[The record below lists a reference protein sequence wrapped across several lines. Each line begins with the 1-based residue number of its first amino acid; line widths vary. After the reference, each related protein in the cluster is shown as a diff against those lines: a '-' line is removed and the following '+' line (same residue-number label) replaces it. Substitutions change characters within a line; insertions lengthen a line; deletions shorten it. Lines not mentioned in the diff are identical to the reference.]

1 LAFILLSKEVQQ
13 EYCLK
18 GRRNFMGFLAISGV
32 CLTVLFGTVVYETRR
47 LKREEEKTKSLLKS
61 IRQTREDVQ
70 PA

>member
-1 LAFILLSKEVQQ
+1 
-13 EYCLK
+13 
-18 GRRNFMGFLAISGV
+18 MGFLAISGV